1 MPFRPDSIVVH
12 PDSEPAFEAWERLA
26 KDGTQPAQ
34 SIWRSFETALS
45 RLRADGQWGEVIP
58 RGAVPQYFVE
68 KYGASNLYCID
79 LAAFHRCFYTLVN
92 RNVVILEIVD
102 HPTYDRWF
110 PGRRSR

>member
-1 MPFRPDSIVVH
+1 MPFRPELVVVH

-26 KDGTQPAQ
+26 KQGTQPAQ
-34 SIWRSFETALS
+34 AIWGSFETAIS
-45 RLRADGQWGEVIP
+45 RLHVDGQWGEVIP
-58 RGAVPQYFVE
+58 RQSIPRYLVE
-68 KYGASNLYCID
+68 KYGVSNLYCVD
-79 LAAFHRCFYTLVN
+79 LAAFHRCIYTLVN